1 MRVRWRKIE
10 GLDNYMIIKY
20 YNPSQETWV
29 SALKDDGTENE
40 NFETEIKSKFKSS
53 LQMPNIMVLAGSG
66 TSLGPIVKGPSMW
79 NLWEL
84 CTTNEME
91 ALSKATF
98 IENGYDLRLSDE
110 EYKNIELSLLRFYRE
125 NNLENKWK
133 ELSAKIKNEK
143 FSIKPRNWLF
153 LFK

>member
-1 MRVRWRKIE
+1 MWLKHLMRVRWRKIE

-66 TSLGPIVKGPSMW
+66 TSLGKVVNGSQMW
-79 NLWEL
+79 
-84 CTTNEME
+84 
-91 ALSKATF
+91 
-98 IENGYDLRLSDE
+98 
-110 EYKNIELSLLRFYRE
+110 
-125 NNLENKWK
+125 
-133 ELSAKIKNEK
+133 
-143 FSIKPRNWLF
+143 
-153 LFK
+153 